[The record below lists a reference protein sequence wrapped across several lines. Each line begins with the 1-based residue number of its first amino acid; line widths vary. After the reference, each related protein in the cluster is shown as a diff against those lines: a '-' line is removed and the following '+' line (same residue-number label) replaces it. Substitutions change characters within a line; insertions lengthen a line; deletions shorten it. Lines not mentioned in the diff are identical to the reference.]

1 MVKFVA
7 YDQVEL
13 NHLLTMGHFA
23 DTGSAVVSQ
32 RSSTGFKVHQGDKF
46 IKADFYFKGH
56 DIKYVGGYPWQGT
69 LTSLLVKIN
78 GEDAYAASN
87 VSMSVQTAWDLY
99 RMTDPMKFAARLLSG
114 NDTIIGSPFDD
125 TLYGFK
131 GNDVISGRLGDDLI
145 VGGLGR
151 DTQTGG
157 GGADRFDFNAKAESA
172 VGLNRDVLADFSQA
186 ALDRIDLAS
195 IDADA
200 SLGGN
205 QAFAFIGTD
214 PFAAHAS
221 DGMGLVRI
229 KAGAG
234 FFVVQVD
241 IRGTAAAVDMEIKV
255 VTASALVGGDFF
267 L

>member
-1 MVKFVA
+1 MVKFFA
-7 YDQVEL
+7 YDQVEIT
-13 NHLLTMGHFA
+13 HLLTMGHFA
-23 DTGSAVVSQ
+23 DTGSAVISQ
-32 RSSTGFKVHQGDKF
+32 RSSTGFKVHQGDNS

-56 DIKYVGGYPWQGT
+56 DIKYVGGYPWKGT

-78 GEDAYAASN
+78 GEDAYAATGT
-87 VSMSVQTAWDLY
+87 SMSVEAAWSLY
-99 RMTDPMKFAARLLSG
+99 RMTDPMKFAARLLAG
-114 NDTIIGSPFDD
+114 NDTVIGSPFDD

-131 GNDVISGRLGDDLI
+131 GNDVISGKLGDDLI

-151 DTQTGG
+151 DTETGG
-157 GGADRFDFNAKAESA
+157 GGADRFDFNAKAESV
-172 VGLNRDVLADFSQA
+172 VGANRDVINAFSHA
-186 ALDRIDLAS
+186 EGDKIDLS
-195 IDADA
+195 TIDADA
-200 SLGGN
+200 ATAGN

-214 PFAAHAS
+214 SFAAHAG

-255 VTASALVGGDFF
+255 VTGSSLLADDFD